1 MHVSRWLGVVLPVAF
16 STGVAFAFAQG
27 AAKKSAEAS
36 GSVASQLMVN
46 EHKVLDAL
54 KSKDAAGFS
63 SLVVTD
69 SWTVDENGPMK
80 TAEFAKALPEL
91 KVESL
96 KTSDM
101 KVLAMSP
108 TVSLVTYKLDQKGSF
123 LGQAFPP
130 VVYAT
135 TVWVN
140 NGGAWRAM
148 FHQESTAAPAKN

>member
-1 MHVSRWLGVVLPVAF
+1 MHVSRLLGVIVAVGV
-16 STGVAFAFAQG
+16 SAGVAFAFAQS
-27 AAKKSAEAS
+27 AAKKPAEAS
-36 GSVASQLMVN
+36 PVASQLMAN

-54 KSKDAAGFS
+54 KSKDVAGFS

-69 SWTVDENGPMK
+69 SWNVDENGPMK
-80 TAEFAKALPEL
+80 TADFVKALADL
-91 KVESL
+91 KIESV

-108 TVSLVTYKLDQKGSF
+108 TVSLVTYKIGPEGLVSRTGV
-123 LGQAFPP
+123 PP

-148 FHQESTAAPAKN
+148 FHQESTRSECAC

>member
-1 MHVSRWLGVVLPVAF
+1 MHVSRLLGVVLAVAF
-16 STGVAFAFAQG
+16 STSVAFAFAQG

-36 GSVASQLMVN
+36 GSVASQLMAN

-54 KSKDAAGFS
+54 KNKDAAGFS

-69 SWTVDENGPMK
+69 SWNIDENGPMK
-80 TAEFAKALPEL
+80 TVDFVKALADL
-91 KVESL
+91 KIDSV
-96 KTSDM
+96 KTSSM
-101 KVLAMSP
+101 QVLTMSP

-140 NGGAWRAM
+140 NGGVWRAM
-148 FHQESTAAPAKN
+148 FHQESTAAPIKK

>member
-1 MHVSRWLGVVLPVAF
+1 MMYGSRLLGVVLAV
-16 STGVAFAFAQG
+16 GVSAAFAQS
-27 AAKKSAEAS
+27 AAKKPAETN
-36 GSVASQLMVN
+36 GSISSQLMAN
-46 EHKVLDAL
+46 EQKVLDAL

-63 SLVVTD
+63 RLVVTD

-80 TAEFAKALPEL
+80 TAEFVKALPEL

-101 KVLAMSP
+101 KVLSMSP

-148 FHQESTAAPAKN
+148 FHQESTAAPAKK

>member
-1 MHVSRWLGVVLPVAF
+1 MHVSRLLGVVLAVGF
-16 STGVAFAFAQG
+16 STGVAFAFAQS
-27 AAKKSAEAS
+27 AAKKSAESS
-36 GSVASQLMVN
+36 GSVASQLMAN

-69 SWTVDENGPMK
+69 SWNIDENGLMK
-80 TAEFAKALPEL
+80 TAEFVKALPEL

-101 KVLAMSP
+101 KVLSMSP

-140 NGGAWRAM
+140 NGDTWRAM
-148 FHQESTAAPAKN
+148 FHQESTAAPARK